1 MSLEQVIFLILF
13 CFVINGLGLNVK
25 AAQTRLLIECIFNAS
40 NYLFIFYIK
49 TSTNAPKIQTTVT
62 IRPLVPIPE
71 DLMSALVNKDIVEM
85 ASTVQVC

>member
-1 MSLEQVIFLILF
+1 MSLEQVIFKFFFLF
-13 CFVINGLGLNVK
+13 CHQWSRPKSKGCPNKITNRVHFL
-25 AAQTRLLIECIFNAS
+25 
-40 NYLFIFYIK
+40 FYIK